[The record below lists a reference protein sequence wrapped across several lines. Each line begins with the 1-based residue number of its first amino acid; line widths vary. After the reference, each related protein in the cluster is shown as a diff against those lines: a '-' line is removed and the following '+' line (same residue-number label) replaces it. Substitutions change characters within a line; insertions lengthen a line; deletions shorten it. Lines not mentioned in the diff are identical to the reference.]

1 MVHIP
6 QDLLVNIISHVGKY
20 GFRYLG
26 PLIASTKETKNAVF
40 SPLVLQSVDLSEFK
54 TESSMVQVESI
65 YRPFFSACV
74 EAGNVDANLFEG
86 LRILC
91 QEGPTESGFAMV
103 AISHPHS
110 ISATFITGVFRI
122 CAGQY
127 ESGIETISH
136 IWNLVPRWEDVVV
149 VADMVMEQIVRM
161 GPAGAGIYFNSFHYP
176 VDDIPHCTYIHCAAD
191 NICEDCFGFWY
202 SLIIRS
208 IC

>member
-26 PLIASTKETKNAVF
+26 TLIASTKETKNEVF

-54 TESSMVQVESI
+54 TESSMVQ
-65 YRPFFSACV
+65 
-74 EAGNVDANLFEG
+74 
-86 LRILC
+86 
-91 QEGPTESGFAMV
+91 
-103 AISHPHS
+103 
-110 ISATFITGVFRI
+110 
-122 CAGQY
+122 Y

-136 IWNLVPRWEDVVV
+136 IWNLVPRWEDAVV

-161 GPAGAGIYFNSFHYP
+161 GPVGAGIYFNSFHYP

-191 NICEDCFGFWY
+191 NVCEDCFGLWY
-202 SLIIRS
+202 SLIIRP